1 MADAAVMRIA
11 EPIQIGSAGF
21 ASVPITRLRITML
34 VGVAASLIRL
44 PPDIVTRVAEIL
56 SDVVAGVADIVAN
69 VVAVEFAT
77 ELTTLVF
84 DLSGWLLDVHGV
96 ASR

>member
-1 MADAAVMRIA
+1 MADAAVMRIT

-21 ASVPITRLRITML
+21 ASVPIARLRVTML
-34 VGVAASLIRL
+34 VGVAARVIRL
-44 PPDIVTRVAEIL
+44 PADIVTRVAEVL
-56 SDVVAGVADIVAN
+56 PDVVAGVADIVAN
-69 VVAVEFAT
+69 VVAVELAT